1 MSAKLGDVADD
12 MITAVLSRQY
22 GIPSVNLELFQID
35 ASVLRLIPQEVAQK
49 YSVLPLSRVGATLT
63 LAMVDPT
70 NVFAMDDIKF
80 MTGLNVEPV
89 VVAEASMQEAISKY
103 YGHSRE
109 IDLASVVVEQSVLET
124 LPTLGANG
132 GITNADLVS
141 LDSIDFQHSEGVEDV
156 EVVEDNEEI
165 DLTTLSRMSAD
176 APVVRLVNVLL
187 VDALRRGASDIHVEP
202 YEKELRI
209 RFRID
214 GVLYDVMHPP
224 LKLRD
229 ALISRVKIMAKLD
242 ISEKRLPQDGRIKIK
257 VKVDARSRELD
268 FRVSTLPT
276 LFGEKVVLRLLDK
289 ENLMLDMTKLGFE
302 EASLIKF
309 KRNISK
315 PYGMVLVTGPTGSG
329 KTNTLYSALQSLNT
343 VDTNIMTAEDPVE
356 FNLVGINQVQM
367 KEQIGLNFAAALRAF
382 LRQDPN
388 IILVG
393 EIRDFETAEIAIKAA
408 LTGHMVLS
416 TLHTNDAPSTISRLM
431 NMGIEP
437 FLVATSVNLIQ
448 AQRLIRRV
456 CKDCKQEHPTPP
468 EALAEIGFSE
478 EETKTLK
485 TYKGKGCTTCNNTG
499 YKGRVGLYEVME
511 ITDEIRE
518 LILIGASALELRRK
532 AIDDGMITLRE
543 SGLHKVRAGIT
554 TVEEVVRAPFAG
566 TAPKVAA
573 APTTALPLPA
583 GWNTLAAAPNGEMKF
598 RASGNGADKAA
609 LSVVALSKP
618 VPGYLTARE
627 QRRILGGVSF
637 TDLRRTVIDKMI
649 AAGGWVSNDYEREVG
664 GRRVFIVTAQTPADG
679 RSSDKALYFYFTE
692 VNGRI
697 YSLSTEANVQS
708 AERMAA
714 EAEQFISTLH

>member
-1 MSAKLGDVADD
+1 MSAKLGEILVRENLISPQHLREALDYQREHGGRLGFNLVKLGLVSDD

-35 ASVLRLIPQEVAQK
+35 AQVLHLIPQEVAQK
-49 YSVLPLSRVGATLT
+49 YSVLPLSRVGASLT

-70 NVFAMDDIKF
+70 NVFAMDDVKF

-89 VVAEASMQEAISKY
+89 VVAEASIQQAISKY
-103 YGHSRE
+103 YGTSKE
-109 IDLASVVVEQSVLET
+109 IELSAMGSEEVVFDAAMAKN
-124 LPTLGANG
+124 ANG
-132 GITNADLVS
+132 GITHADLVS
-141 LDSIDFQHSEGVEDV
+141 LDTIDFDVDRTEDV
-156 EVVEDNEEI
+156 EVLEDNEEI
-165 DLTTLSRMSAD
+165 DLTTLSRISED

-214 GVLYDVMHPP
+214 GVLYDVMRPP
-224 LKLRD
+224 LKMRD
-229 ALISRVKIMAKLD
+229 ALISRVKIMSKLD

-302 EASLIKF
+302 PESLVKF
-309 KRNISK
+309 QRNISR

-343 VDTNIMTAEDPVE
+343 VQTNIMTAEDPVE
-356 FNLVGINQVQM
+356 FNLMGINQVQM

-408 LTGHMVLS
+408 LTGHLVLS

-448 AQRLIRRV
+448 AQRLIRRI
-456 CKDCKQEHPTPP
+456 CKDCKRETPMPP
-468 EALAEIGFSE
+468 EALMEVGFTAEDARA
-478 EETKTLK
+478 LK
-485 TYKGKGCTTCNNTG
+485 TYKGKGCSTCNNTG
-499 YKGRVGLYEVME
+499 YKGRIGLYEVME
-511 ITDEIRE
+511 VNDDIRE
-518 LILIGASALELRRK
+518 LILIGASSLELRKK
-532 AIDDGMITLRE
+532 AIEDGMITLRE
-543 SGLHKVRAGIT
+543 SGLHKIRAGLT
-554 TVEEVVRAPFAG
+554 TLEEVVRE
-566 TAPKVAA
+566 TVA
-573 APTTALPLPA
+573 
-583 GWNTLAAAPNGEMKF
+583 
-598 RASGNGADKAA
+598 
-609 LSVVALSKP
+609 
-618 VPGYLTARE
+618 
-627 QRRILGGVSF
+627 
-637 TDLRRTVIDKMI
+637 
-649 AAGGWVSNDYEREVG
+649 
-664 GRRVFIVTAQTPADG
+664 
-679 RSSDKALYFYFTE
+679 
-692 VNGRI
+692 
-697 YSLSTEANVQS
+697 
-708 AERMAA
+708 
-714 EAEQFISTLH
+714 

>member
-1 MSAKLGDVADD
+1 MSAKLGEILVRENLISAQHLREALDYQREHGGRLGYNLVKLGLVTDD

-35 ASVLRLIPQEVAQK
+35 DSVLRLIPQEVAQK
-49 YSVLPLSRVGATLT
+49 YSVIPLSRVGATLT

-89 VVAEASMQEAISKY
+89 VVAEASIQQAIAKY
-103 YGHSRE
+103 YGTSRE
-109 IDLASVVVEQSVLET
+109 IELAAVSVDEAVYEGT
-124 LPTLGANG
+124 LAKSSNGG
-132 GITNADLVS
+132 GITHADLVS
-141 LDSIDFQHSEGVEDV
+141 LDSIDFDTGRAEDV

-165 DLTTLSRMSAD
+165 DLSTLSRMSED

-229 ALISRVKIMAKLD
+229 ALISRVKIMSKLD

-302 EASLIKF
+302 PESLVKF
-309 KRNISK
+309 QRNISK

-343 VDTNIMTAEDPVE
+343 VQTNIMTAEDPVE
-356 FNLVGINQVQM
+356 FNLMGINQVQM
-367 KEQIGLNFAAALRAF
+367 KEQIGLIFAAALRAF

-393 EIRDFETAEIAIKAA
+393 EVRDFETAEIAIKAA
-408 LTGHMVLS
+408 LTGHLVLS

-456 CKDCKQEHPTPP
+456 CKDCKRDHPMPL
-468 EALAEIGFSE
+468 EALVEVGFSAE
-478 EETKTLK
+478 EAKKLK
-485 TYKGKGCTTCNNTG
+485 TFKGKGCSTCNNTG
-499 YKGRVGLYEVME
+499 YKGRIGLYEVME
-511 ITDEIRE
+511 VNDEIRE
-518 LILIGASALELRRK
+518 LILIGASALELRKK
-532 AIDDGMITLRE
+532 AIEDGMISLRE
-543 SGLHKVRAGIT
+543 SGLQKIRDGVTSI
-554 TVEEVVRAPFAG
+554 EEVVRE
-566 TAPKVAA
+566 TVA
-573 APTTALPLPA
+573 
-583 GWNTLAAAPNGEMKF
+583 
-598 RASGNGADKAA
+598 
-609 LSVVALSKP
+609 
-618 VPGYLTARE
+618 
-627 QRRILGGVSF
+627 
-637 TDLRRTVIDKMI
+637 
-649 AAGGWVSNDYEREVG
+649 
-664 GRRVFIVTAQTPADG
+664 
-679 RSSDKALYFYFTE
+679 
-692 VNGRI
+692 
-697 YSLSTEANVQS
+697 
-708 AERMAA
+708 
-714 EAEQFISTLH
+714 

>member
-1 MSAKLGDVADD
+1 MSAKLGEILVRENLISPQHLREALDYQREHGGRLGYNLVKLGLVSDD

-35 ASVLRLIPQEVAQK
+35 EHVLQLIPQEVAQK
-49 YSVLPLSRVGATLT
+49 YSVLPLSRVGASLT

-89 VVAEASMQEAISKY
+89 VVAEASIQQAIAKY
-103 YGHSRE
+103 YGTSRE
-109 IDLASVVVEQSVLET
+109 IELSSISVDEVVLEAMN
-124 LPTLGANG
+124 GKGSNGG

-141 LDSIDFQHSEGVEDV
+141 LDSIEFDTDRSEDV
-156 EVVEDNEEI
+156 EIVEDNEEI
-165 DLTTLSRMSAD
+165 DLTTLSKLSED

-187 VDALRRGASDIHVEP
+187 VDALRRGASDIHIEP

-214 GVLYDVMHPP
+214 GVLYDVMRPP
-224 LKLRD
+224 LKMRD
-229 ALISRVKIMAKLD
+229 ALISRVKIMSKLD

-257 VKVDARSRELD
+257 VKIDARSRELD

-302 EASLIKF
+302 PESLVKF
-309 KRNISK
+309 QRNISK

-343 VDTNIMTAEDPVE
+343 VQTNIMTAEDPVE
-356 FNLVGINQVQM
+356 FNLMGVNQVQM
-367 KEQIGLNFAAALRAF
+367 KEQIGLNFAAALRSF

-408 LTGHMVLS
+408 LTGHLVLS

-456 CKDCKQEHPTPP
+456 CKDCKREHPTPP
-468 EALAEIGFSE
+468 EALMEVGFTAEDAKS
-478 EETKTLK
+478 LK
-485 TYKGKGCTTCNNTG
+485 TFKGKGCSTCNNTG
-499 YKGRVGLYEVME
+499 YKGRIGLYEVME
-511 ITDEIRE
+511 VNDEIRE
-518 LILIGASALELRRK
+518 LILIGASSLELRKK
-532 AIDDGMITLRE
+532 AIEDGMITLRE
-543 SGLHKVRAGIT
+543 SGLQKVRNGLT
-554 TVEEVVRAPFAG
+554 TLEEVVRE
-566 TAPKVAA
+566 TVA
-573 APTTALPLPA
+573 
-583 GWNTLAAAPNGEMKF
+583 
-598 RASGNGADKAA
+598 
-609 LSVVALSKP
+609 
-618 VPGYLTARE
+618 
-627 QRRILGGVSF
+627 
-637 TDLRRTVIDKMI
+637 
-649 AAGGWVSNDYEREVG
+649 
-664 GRRVFIVTAQTPADG
+664 
-679 RSSDKALYFYFTE
+679 
-692 VNGRI
+692 
-697 YSLSTEANVQS
+697 
-708 AERMAA
+708 
-714 EAEQFISTLH
+714 

>member
-1 MSAKLGDVADD
+1 MSAKLGEILVRENLLSAQHLREAIDYQREHGGRLGYNLVKLGLVTDE

-22 GIPSVNLELFQID
+22 GIPSVNLDLFQID
-35 ASVLRLIPQEVAQK
+35 ESVLRLIPQEVAQK
-49 YSVLPLSRVGATLT
+49 YSVIPLSRVGATLT

-89 VVAEASMQEAISKY
+89 VVAEISVQHAIAKC
-103 YGHSRE
+103 YGTTRE
-109 IDLASVVVEQSVLET
+109 IEVASVSVDEAVHESAA
-124 LPTLGANG
+124 GNG
-132 GITNADLVS
+132 GNGSNGRITHADLVS
-141 LDSIDFQHSEGVEDV
+141 LDSIDFEHGRTEDV
-156 EVVEDNEEI
+156 EVVEDNEAI
-165 DLTTLSRMSAD
+165 DLSTLALMSED

-187 VDALRRGASDIHVEP
+187 VDALRRGASDIHIEP

-229 ALISRVKIMAKLD
+229 AIISRVKIMSKLD

-257 VKVDARSRELD
+257 VKFDSRSRELD

-302 EASLIKF
+302 PESLVKF
-309 KRNISK
+309 QRNISK

-343 VDTNIMTAEDPVE
+343 VQTNIMTAEDPVE
-356 FNLVGINQVQM
+356 FNLMGVNQVQM

-388 IILVG
+388 IVLVG

-408 LTGHMVLS
+408 LTGHLVLS

-448 AQRLIRRV
+448 AQRLIRRI
-456 CKDCKQEHPTPP
+456 CKDCRAEHPMPP
-468 EALAEIGFSE
+468 EALIEVGVSRE
-478 EETKTLK
+478 EASTLK
-485 TYKGKGCTTCNNTG
+485 TFKGAGCSTCNNTG
-499 YKGRVGLYEVME
+499 YKGRIGLYEVME
-511 ITDEIRE
+511 VTDEIRE
-518 LILIGASALELRRK
+518 LILIGASALELRKK
-532 AIDDGMITLRE
+532 AIEDGMITLRE
-543 SGLHKVRAGIT
+543 SGMQKIRNGLT
-554 TVEEVVRAPFAG
+554 TLEEVVRE
-566 TAPKVAA
+566 TVA
-573 APTTALPLPA
+573 
-583 GWNTLAAAPNGEMKF
+583 
-598 RASGNGADKAA
+598 
-609 LSVVALSKP
+609 
-618 VPGYLTARE
+618 
-627 QRRILGGVSF
+627 
-637 TDLRRTVIDKMI
+637 
-649 AAGGWVSNDYEREVG
+649 
-664 GRRVFIVTAQTPADG
+664 
-679 RSSDKALYFYFTE
+679 
-692 VNGRI
+692 
-697 YSLSTEANVQS
+697 
-708 AERMAA
+708 
-714 EAEQFISTLH
+714 